1 MESGAILSNSQKST
15 FYGWQIVNV
24 LFWLNAILMGTVFVF
39 GVFFKSLEDQFDVS
53 RSTTSSIVSAYMVV
67 MAGVAVLG
75 GWALDRFGPKRLV
88 LIMGLLT
95 GLGLLITSQV
105 HAVWQFF
112 ITYSLLLALGSGAT
126 YVVSMPLIIRWFEK
140 KRGLASG
147 ITMAGV
153 GTGQVILAPVATFFI
168 VNFNWRV
175 GFIILGLLPLLVI
188 VPLSFVL
195 KRDPGEIG
203 LLPDGR
209 QSESLLERDKPQAP
223 VPAAFSAVSIFKN
236 RSFWFIT
243 ILNFLMGICVMMLS
257 THIAAHTTDIGFSAE
272 QGAAVISIIGITSIA
287 GNFLGGVVTDRA
299 GAKVTA
305 IISALGMALAMI
317 WLTVINHLWQID
329 LFAVLYGLANGG
341 IVPSAGTLY
350 GQTFDATHIGKIMGM
365 IYCSWALGAA
375 IGPFIGGVLF
385 DLRGNYILAFWVAA
399 IAMTIAAVM
408 AALIGRRT
416 TQLPAAVKGKSI
428 NNGTHTQ

>member
-1 MESGAILSNSQKST
+1 VENALLSNSQKSI

-24 LFWLNAILMGTVFVF
+24 LFWLNAVLMGTVFVF
-39 GVFFKSLEDQFDVS
+39 GVFFKSLEAQFNVS
-53 RSTTSSIVSAYMVV
+53 RSTTSSIVSVYMVV

-95 GLGLLITSQV
+95 GLGLLLTSQV

-140 KRGLASG
+140 KRGIATG

-153 GTGQVILAPVATFFI
+153 SIGQVILAPLATFFI
-168 VNFNWRV
+168 VNFSWRV
-175 GFIILGLLPLLVI
+175 GFIVLGLLPLLVI

-195 KRDPGEIG
+195 KRDPAEIG

-209 QSESLLERDKPQAP
+209 EPLSSEKDKPQTP
-223 VPAAFSAVSIFKN
+223 VPAVFSTIAVFRN

-257 THIAAHTTDIGFSAE
+257 THIAAHATDIGFSAE
-272 QGAAVISIIGITSIA
+272 EGATIISIIGITSII
-287 GNFLGGVVTDRA
+287 GNFLGGVITDRA
-299 GAKVTA
+299 GAKVTV
-305 IISALGMALAMI
+305 IISALGMAVAMI
-317 WLTVINHLWQID
+317 WLTAINRLWQID
-329 LFAVLYGLANGG
+329 LFAVLYGLANGS

-365 IYCSWALGAA
+365 IYCSWAIGAA

-399 IAMTIAAVM
+399 IAMAIAAVM
-408 AALIGRRT
+408 AVLIGRGA
-416 TQLPAAVKGKSI
+416 TQLPAAVKGKRT

>member
-1 MESGAILSNSQKST
+1 MPESKRTI
-15 FYGWQIVNV
+15 FYGWKIVNT

-39 GVFFKSLEDQFDVS
+39 GLFFKSLEAQFNVS
-53 RSTTSSIVSAYMVV
+53 RSVTSSIVSAYMVA

-75 GWALDRFGPKRLV
+75 GWALDRFGPKKLV
-88 LIMGLLT
+88 LIMGVLT
-95 GLGLLITSQV
+95 GVGLLLTSQV
-105 HAVWQFF
+105 HAVWQFY

-126 YVVSMPLIIRWFEK
+126 YVVSMPLIIRWFEG
-140 KRGLASG
+140 KRGLATG

-153 GTGQVILAPVATFFI
+153 SIGQVILAPLATFFI

-175 GFIILGLLPLLVI
+175 GFIVLGLLPLLVI

-209 QSESLLERDKPQAP
+209 EPQSSEKDKPQTP
-223 VPAAFSAVSIFKN
+223 VPAVFSTIAIFKN

-257 THIAAHTTDIGFSAE
+257 THIAAHATDIGFSAE
-272 QGAAVISIIGITSIA
+272 EGATVISIIGITSIV
-287 GNFLGGVVTDRA
+287 GNFLGGVITDRA
-299 GAKVTA
+299 GAKVTV
-305 IISALGMALAMI
+305 IISALGMAVAML
-317 WLTVINHLWQID
+317 WLTAINRLWQIE
-329 LFAVLYGLANGG
+329 LFAVLYGLANGS

-365 IYCSWALGAA
+365 IYCSWAIGAA
-375 IGPFIGGVLF
+375 IGPFIGGALF
-385 DLRGNYILAFWVAA
+385 DLRGNYVLAFWVAA
-399 IAMTIAAVM
+399 IAMVIAAVM
-408 AALIGRRT
+408 GALVGQR
-416 TQLPAAVKGKSI
+416 
-428 NNGTHTQ
+428 HT